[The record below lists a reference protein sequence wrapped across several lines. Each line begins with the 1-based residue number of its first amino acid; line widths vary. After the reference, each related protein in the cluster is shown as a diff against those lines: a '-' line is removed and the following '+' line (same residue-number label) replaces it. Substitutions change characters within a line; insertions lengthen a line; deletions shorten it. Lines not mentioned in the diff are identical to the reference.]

1 MHFIGRLYTYTDV
14 QKSRRRPIKL
24 MKQCYYFSFL
34 SKSLHIHLWGSYGN
48 PLTCCF
54 LFINPPAVHSNEPKG
69 NISLLSHHSFNSQPL
84 LCVFCSDFLILTF
97 SRCSSKK
104 SSAMKESVWY
114 PLHFVWKLWSH
125 CRPVIAMQ
133 CIFVHIQNLITCTFH
148 DRSAKPTVILQP
160 FFSSQAV
167 INPMIDCGCA
177 LMRKAEM
184 HRENSSLMYHIKI
197 WCTAVLFQITLNN
210 SLAFRKWDVHLCR
223 LFTALKLLLFFIYFF
238 YPMVKM
244 QLGWTNCWTT
254 CVQIQQQNTLF
265 SNGYMSLNWC
275 LKLFEI
281 KQGF

>member
-1 MHFIGRLYTYTDV
+1 MGTPWHVVF
-14 QKSRRRPIKL
+14 
-24 MKQCYYFSFL
+24 C
-34 SKSLHIHLWGSYGN
+34 SLTHQ
-48 PLTCCF
+48 
-54 LFINPPAVHSNEPKG
+54 LFIQMSLKAISHCWVTIHSTHN
-69 NISLLSHHSFNSQPL
+69 HY
-84 LCVFCSDFLILTF
+84 CVFCPDFLILTF
-97 SRCSSKK
+97 SRCSSNR

-148 DRSAKPTVILQP
+148 DRSTKPTVILQP
-160 FFSSQAV
+160 FFSSPAV

-223 LFTALKLLLFFIYFF
+223 LFTALKLLLFLSHG
-238 YPMVKM
+238 K
-244 QLGWTNCWTT
+244 NAAR
-254 CVQIQQQNTLF
+254 
-265 SNGYMSLNWC
+265 LN
-275 LKLFEI
+275 
-281 KQGF
+281 